1 MSVSRNREN
10 WSIGEVADRAGLNP
24 SAIRYY
30 ESIGLLP
37 KAERISGQRRY
48 GDSVLKRL
56 AVIELARRAGFTLAE
71 TRTLLNGFS
80 AKVPPSA
87 RWRALAD
94 RKLPEIEAL
103 IARASAM
110 KRLLEEGLDCDCLS
124 LDDCGLLLAGDW
136 LRRSAHR
143 PSARATSGSS
153 VSR

>member
-1 MSVSRNREN
+1 MIRERKKR
-10 WSIGEVADRAGLNP
+10 SIGEVASRAGVNP

-37 KAERISGQRRY
+37 EAERVSGQRRY
-48 GDSVLKRL
+48 GESVLKRL
-56 AVIELARRAGFTLAE
+56 AVIEFAQRAGFTLAE

-110 KRLLEEGLDCDCLS
+110 RQLLEEGLECECLS
-124 LDDCGLLLAGDW
+124 LDECGLLLAGG
-136 LRRSAHR
+136 SQ
-143 PSARATSGSS
+143 PERA
-153 VSR
+153 